1 MFVAT
6 SLVRI
11 NRMTFKYL
19 CCDDGS
25 GTPVGT
31 VLQFENVTILIDP
44 SWVADKIS
52 YKTAVTYWS
61 EVIPTIDL
69 IILSEPTIESLGAYA
84 LLFYN
89 FLSHFISRIDVYA
102 TLPISNLGRVS
113 TIDYYVNR
121 GIVGPFT
128 TNEMDLDDIE
138 KAFDFIKSL
147 KYSQIVDLKY
157 KFDGLTL
164 TAFNSG
170 SSPGGSLWCISTYE
184 EKLIYAKRWNHTK
197 GTLLNGATLLDN
209 SGKPISALTRP
220 SAIITT
226 FDKFGASKPFKRRN
240 REFKDLIKQLILT
253 KSESKVPPT
262 STDTSSTTTNSMN
275 NTIIIPVEITNRFLE
290 LFVIIHEL
298 IYSSNKLGQPL
309 NIPIL
314 FISYSRGRNL
324 TYAKSMLEWLTASL
338 LKNWGA
344 KDNTSP
350 FSMGNSFHVIKVE
363 ELHKFQG
370 PKICLVSN
378 VDTLI
383 NEVVDKLKNSD
394 KLNIILTESMSKI
407 NSNPESLLSK
417 FYEKWNVSI
426 KKDLTSKDGSTIQ
439 FKESIA
445 LTVWKNEYL
454 RDKELDDFKTKIIER
469 REANKRKEDQLRQEL
484 EKGADSFQMN
494 NGNKNGTHNG
504 IKNNTFN
511 NNGMNNN
518 ESHNNDDDYDGD
530 EDDEDIFLIK
540 NRATINN
547 QNNEIP
553 VDMYANCKSKYKMFP
568 FNPKR
573 EKPDDYG
580 TIIDFTKLIP
590 KEERDT
596 EFEED
601 EMEDSNIAS
610 KDKNAL
616 ARAKRKHANLEGEDI
631 NNNENEFYDI
641 DEEDEDE
648 YIIADVPIK
657 RTKRGRP
664 SKNIN
669 QNESSNENFD
679 NIDYLD
685 VLNNPSKRISET
697 KTIVLDVNLIPF
709 TLENIVDQRSATVI
723 WPLLKSRKIIL
734 LGPPEV
740 QNETIISNLN
750 KKNIDVVKT
759 GFNDKIV
766 IDTKMKTL
774 DISIDIE
781 LDQLLNWQKIG
792 NGHTIAQVVGRLV
805 KEKPKDHSNEH
816 YHSREKLILKT
827 LDRPSILHPT
837 GTLSIGDVRLAELK
851 RKLMEQDHSAEFKGE
866 GMLVVDNE
874 VAVRKIN
881 DGETI
886 IDGSPSELFDT
897 VKSMVTEML
906 AKV

>member
-1 MFVAT
+1 M
-6 SLVRI
+6 SYSKNLVGA

-31 VLQFENVTILIDP
+31 VVQFENVTILIDP

-52 YKTAVTYWS
+52 YKAAVSYWS

-138 KAFDFIKSL
+138 RAFDFIKSL
-147 KYSQIVDLKY
+147 RYSQIVDLKF

-170 SSPGGSLWCISTYE
+170 STPGGSLWCISTYE

-197 GTLLNGATLLDN
+197 GTLLNGANLLDN
-209 SGKPISALTRP
+209 SGKPISALMRP

-226 FDKFGASKPFKRRN
+226 FDKFGVSKPFKRRN
-240 REFKDLIKQLILT
+240 REFKDLIKQLIT
-253 KSESKVPPT
+253 KKSI
-262 STDTSSTTTNSMN
+262 N

-298 IYSSNKLGQPL
+298 TYNSNKLGQPL
-309 NIPIL
+309 NIPVL

-344 KDNTSP
+344 KDNKSP
-350 FSMGNSFHVIKVE
+350 FIMGNYFHVIKIE
-363 ELHKFQG
+363 ELNKFQG

-378 VDTLI
+378 VDTLV
-383 NEVVDKLKNSD
+383 NEVIDKLNNSD
-394 KLNIILTESMSKI
+394 NLNIILTESISKI
-407 NSNPESLLSK
+407 NPNPDSLLSK
-417 FYEKWNVSI
+417 FYERWNVSI
-426 KKDLTSKDGSTIQ
+426 KSDSNFKDGNTIQ
-439 FKESIA
+439 FKDSIA

-454 RDKELDDFKTKIIER
+454 KDKELEDFRTKIIER
-469 REANKRKEDQLRQEL
+469 RETNKRKENQLRQEL
-484 EKGADSFQMN
+484 EKGTDSFQMN
-494 NGNKNGTHNG
+494 NGNNMNG
-504 IKNNTFN
+504 IR
-511 NNGMNNN
+511 NNGFNINGISNN
-518 ESHNNDDDYDGD
+518 EGRNNEEDDDG
-530 EDDEDIFLIK
+530 EDDDDDDIFLMK
-540 NRATINN
+540 NRTNINN
-547 QNNEIP
+547 QNYEIP
-553 VDMYANCKSKYKMFP
+553 VDMYTTGKSKYKMFP

-580 TIIDFTKLIP
+580 TIVDFTKFIP
-590 KEERDT
+590 KEERDA
-596 EFEED
+596 EPEND
-601 EMEDSNIAS
+601 EIEDSNTS
-610 KDKNAL
+610 NKDKTIL
-616 ARAKRKHANLEGEDI
+616 RGAKRKHINLDGRNRNKSGNEYYNIDEG
-631 NNNENEFYDI
+631 
-641 DEEDEDE
+641 EEDEDE
-648 YIIADVPIK
+648 YIITDIPIK
-657 RTKRGRP
+657 RTKRGQP
-664 SKNIN
+664 SKDIN
-669 QNESSNENFD
+669 YNEDSNENFD

-685 VLNNPSKRISET
+685 ALNNPSKRICET
-697 KTIVLDVNLIPF
+697 KTIVLNVNLIPF
-709 TLENIVDQRSATVI
+709 SLENIVDQRSAAVI

-734 LGPPEV
+734 LGPPEA
-740 QNETIISNLN
+740 QNKTIINNLN

-759 GFNDKIV
+759 RFSDKIV
-766 IDTKMKTL
+766 IDTKIKTL
-774 DISIDIE
+774 DISIDMK

-792 NGHTIAQVVGRLV
+792 NDHTIAQVVGRLV
-805 KEKPKDHSNEH
+805 KEQPKDHGNEH
-816 YHSREKLILKT
+816 YHSREKLILKA
-827 LDRPSILHPT
+827 LDKPSVLHPT
-837 GTLSIGDVRLAELK
+837 GTLSVGDVRLAELK
-851 RKLMEQDHSAEFKGE
+851 RKLTEQDHSAEFKGE

-897 VKSMVTEML
+897 VKSMITEML
-906 AKV
+906 AKI